1 MESQLQ
7 SALAVPA
14 LYAGGIA
21 VHQRII
27 GHIAGH
33 HRASTDKAIAS
44 EGDTADDGGIRANGG
59 AFFHQGGFVLMLA
72 GHMAARV
79 DDIGEDHR
87 RTEEDIVL
95 DDHAGVERDIVLD
108 LDIVPDDDIGCD
120 EHILPDRAVCTDCG
134 GRHDVGEVP
143 DFGAGADGCAGVDV
157 GGFVGE
163 VVHFLAF
170 SG

>member
-1 MESQLQ
+1 MEVQFD
-7 SALAVPA
+7 ATLAIPA

-21 VHQRII
+21 VHQRVI

-33 HRASTDKAIAS
+33 HRAGTDEAIAS
-44 EGDTADDGGIRANGG
+44 QGDTANNGGIRANGS

-72 GHMAARV
+72 GHMTARV

-120 EHILPDRAVCTDCG
+120 EHILPDRAVCADFSR
-134 GRHDVGEVP
+134 RHDVGEVP
-143 DFGAGADGCAGVDV
+143 DFGVVTDLGA
-157 GGFVGE
+157 FVYIARFVNE
-163 VVHFLAF
+163 DCHKVL
-170 SG
+170 S